1 MVDVAPGL
9 YQVDV
14 DLSALA
20 SSVNVSQV
28 EDGLYDDDM
37 LRFLGSGIDDE
48 EDSCFFSSLTSLP
61 PPSPP
66 VYHLYVVTPR
76 DKAVEYVMRF
86 PYFLSDTCF
95 VSLEDCM
102 FTSAPTW
109 YTFSN
114 HQSVLYVP
122 FTTSAPPLLVANG
135 LRDFAAWVDM
145 CTSWCLSYSHLFAP
159 TFHPNIASIVC
170 TTLPVLSIDHDQE
183 GPVWSPLVGEAV
195 PVFEHTLQVT
205 PPPPLGAPPDWVRHM
220 STHLDMYAM
229 HARFTRVERYHVE
242 PRRATPP
249 HTPPSPLGSL
259 ASSPPPSVVPRNTLQ
274 PGDWVVYLT
283 PGADSFECAQVVN
296 VSPAVTLDTEACPSY
311 IAKLDPQQHAL
322 LSDLLPLDAFCTLA

>member
-37 LRFLGSGIDDE
+37 LRFLGSGMDDE
-48 EDSCFFSSLTSLP
+48 EDCCFFSSLTTPPP

-102 FTSAPTW
+102 FPSAPTW

-114 HQSVLYVP
+114 HQSVLHVT

-159 TFHPNIASIVC
+159 TFHPNIASMVC

-183 GPVWSPLVGEAV
+183 GPLWSPLGGEVV

-205 PPPPLGAPPDWVRHM
+205 PPPPLSAPPDWVRHM
-220 STHLDMYAM
+220 STHLDMYAL

-242 PRRATPP
+242 PRRSTPP
-249 HTPPSPLGSL
+249 HTPPSPL
-259 ASSPPPSVVPRNTLQ
+259 APSPSPALQTLQTLQ

-283 PGADSFECAQVVN
+283 PAADSFECAQVVN
-296 VSPAVTLDTEACPSY
+296 VSPAVTLDTEACPSH
-311 IAKLDPQQHAL
+311 IAKLDAQQHSL
-322 LSDLLPLDAFCTLA
+322 LSDLLPIHAFVTLA

>member
-37 LRFLGSGIDDE
+37 LRLFNSGIDG
-48 EDSCFFSSLTSLP
+48 EDDDCGFLSSLTTPP

-76 DKAVEYVMRF
+76 DKAVEYVMRL
-86 PYFLSDTCF
+86 PYFLSDLCF

-102 FTSAPTW
+102 FPSTPTW

-114 HQSVLYVP
+114 HQSVLYIT
-122 FTTSAPPLLVANG
+122 FTTSSPPLLVANG
-135 LRDFAAWVDM
+135 LRDFASWVDM

-159 TFHPNIASIVC
+159 TFHPNIASMVC

-183 GPVWSPLVGEAV
+183 GPLWSPLGGEAV

-205 PPPPLGAPPDWVRHM
+205 PPPPLAAPPDWVRHM
-220 STHLDMYAM
+220 STHLDVYAM

-242 PRRATPP
+242 PRRSTPP
-249 HTPPSPLGSL
+249 PQSPAGLPSPSP
-259 ASSPPPSVVPRNTLQ
+259 SSTLQTLQTLQ

-283 PGADSFECAQVVN
+283 PAADSFECAQVVN
-296 VSPAVTLDTEACPSY
+296 VSPTVTLDTEACPSH
-311 IAKLDPQQHAL
+311 IAKLDAQQHCL
-322 LSDLLPLDAFCTLA
+322 LSDLLPFDAFLTLA